1 VTHLV
6 AQHHQQ
12 GPAPAGRSTGLR
24 ERKKAKTRAAI
35 QEHALRLFSTQ
46 GYEATTIEQIA
57 DAAEVSPSTV
67 FRYFAS
73 KEDLVVSDR
82 YDPLFPEAFR
92 QQHASLTP
100 IQALQQAIRATL
112 SDLTPE
118 QLSAQRHRDFLIV
131 TVPELWAASLG
142 NVTRTIRTMTELL
155 AERTGRSPEDDAVRA
170 LSAAVFGVMFDVMLR
185 WAKEPELDTVGELDR
200 LLSLLD
206 GGALAEALR
215 TRPAALAADGPA
227 PRD

>member
-1 VTHLV
+1 MTNLAEHNHE
-6 AQHHQQ
+6 QS
-12 GPAPAGRSTGLR
+12 GAPTGRRSTGLR

-35 QEHALRLFSTQ
+35 QEHALRLFAAQ

-73 KEDLVVSDR
+73 KEDLVVSDE
-82 YDPLFPEAFR
+82 YDPLFPQAFR
-92 QQHASLTP
+92 AQDPSLSP
-100 IQALQQAIRATL
+100 IEALRQAIRATL
-112 SDLTPE
+112 SDLTPD

-142 NVTRTIRTMTELL
+142 NVTRTIGTMAQLL
-155 AERTGRSPEDDAVRA
+155 AERAGRSPDDPAVRA

-200 LLSLLD
+200 LLSMLD
-206 GGALAEALR
+206 GGELA
-215 TRPAALAADGPA
+215 AALATKPSE
-227 PRD
+227 